1 MNKIKIGIFGAG
13 RGCNIA
19 ENFKHLDCELVA
31 LCECDP
37 QRAADGLRE
46 AGLDL
51 PVFESFD
58 EFIEQ
63 DMDAVIL
70 ANFFHEHT
78 PYAIRC
84 FEKGIHVFCECIPN
98 STLAEGVELVR
109 AYEKSSSIFMLAEN
123 YPQMSFNRE
132 MKRICDGGTLGK
144 LLYAEGEYNHPIAP
158 DDYDFAKGYIHF
170 TEHWR
175 NYVPRSYYIT
185 HSLSPIMWATGATP
199 KRVHAMSVFYPL
211 KEEATARRVGDRAA
225 IITTANDDG
234 SVFKITGCAAFGAH
248 SNSYRICGENGQI
261 ENLRGYGERIM
272 LRYNT
277 WTIPEGKDEVNVYDA
292 QWNDAD
298 EELILQAGHGGGDFI
313 VARMF
318 LDLIKKGGE
327 PEHPY
332 DIYSAVTM
340 ANVAIL
346 AHRSIL
352 NDGTAYDLPDMHN
365 EDSRKEYENDT
376 LSPFAYSDGT
386 RPTIPCCSRVDYSP
400 SDEQIEKIKKIL
412 QDR

>member
-1 MNKIKIGIFGAG
+1 MSKIKIGIFGAG

-19 ENFKHLDCELVA
+19 ENFKQLDCELVA
-31 LCECDP
+31 LCECDSE
-37 QRAADGLRE
+37 RAKKGLAD

-51 PVFESFD
+51 PIFESFD

-98 STLAEGVELVR
+98 STLAEGVELIR

-144 LLYAEGEYNHPIAP
+144 LIYAEGEYNHPPCP
-158 DDYDFAKGYIHF
+158 DDYEFVKGYIHF
-170 TEHWR
+170 TDHWR
-175 NYVPRSYYIT
+175 NYLPRSYYIT
-185 HSLSPIMWATGATP
+185 HSLAPIMWSTGATP
-199 KRVHAMSVFYPL
+199 QKVHAMPVFSPIA
-211 KEEATARRVGDRAA
+211 EEATARRVGDRAA
-225 IITTANDDG
+225 IITTLNDDG
-234 SVFKITGCAAFGAH
+234 SVFKVTGCAGFGAH
-248 SNSYRICGENGQI
+248 SNSYRICGEKGQI
-261 ENLRGYGERIM
+261 ENLRGYGEKIM
-272 LRYNT
+272 LRYNS
-277 WTIPEGKDEVNVYDA
+277 WDIPEGMEEVNVYDA

-298 EELILQAGHGGGDFI
+298 EEFILQAGHGGGDFI

-352 NDGTAYDLPDMHN
+352 NDGATYDVPDFRN
-365 EDSRKEYENDT
+365 EDTRKEYENDT
-376 LSPFAYSDGT
+376 QSPFVYSDGT
-386 RPTIPCCSRVDYSP
+386 RPSIPCCSKTDYSP
-400 SDEQIEKIKKIL
+400 TEEQIEKIKKIL
-412 QDR
+412 GES

>member
-1 MNKIKIGIFGAG
+1 MSRIKIGIFGAG
-13 RGCNIA
+13 RGCTIA

-31 LCECDP
+31 LCECDED
-37 QRAADGLRE
+37 RARKGLE
-46 AGLDL
+46 NAGLDL

-78 PYAIRC
+78 PYAIKC
-84 FEKGIHVFCECIPN
+84 FEKGIHVFCECIPS
-98 STLAEGVELVR
+98 STLAEGVELLR
-109 AYEKSSSIFMLAEN
+109 AYEKSDSVFMLAEN

-144 LLYAEGEYNHPIAP
+144 ILYAEGEYNHPISP
-158 DDYDFAKGYIHF
+158 DDYDFAKEYIHF

-185 HSLSPIMWATGATP
+185 HSLAPVMWSTGATP
-199 KRVHAMSVFYPL
+199 RKVHAIPVFHPL
-211 KEEATARRVGDRAA
+211 KEEATARRVADRAA
-225 IITTANDDG
+225 IITTLNDDG
-234 SVFKITGCAAFGAH
+234 SVFKVTGCAAFGAH
-248 SNSYRICGENGQI
+248 SNSYRICGELGQV

-272 LRYNT
+272 LRYSP
-277 WTIPEGKDEVNVYDA
+277 WAIPAGKEEVNVYDA

-298 EELILQAGHGGGDFI
+298 EELILRAGHGGGDFI
-313 VARMF
+313 VSRMF

-340 ANVAIL
+340 SNVAIL

-352 NDGTAYDLPDMHN
+352 NNGTTYDVPDFRN
-365 EDSRKEYENDT
+365 EDIRKEYENDT

-386 RPTIPCCSRVDYSP
+386 KPSVPCCSKTDYAP
-400 SDEQIEKIKKIL
+400 TDEQIEKIKKIL
-412 QDR
+412 GEE